1 MSLPRMQ
8 LIRQVFPASNR
19 PDPAQALNAELARTR
34 LLEPVGPGQKVL
46 ITAGSR
52 GIECL
57 AEVLAALVSAVKERG
72 AAPVIYPA
80 MGSHGGGTAAGQPE
94 VLEHMGLTE
103 ARLGAPIH
111 RELEMVQVATVHDRV
126 PVYVDRAV
134 AQADHVILVNRV
146 KEHTEYIG
154 ATESGLLKMTV
165 VGLGRHLGALT
176 MHQLAVR
183 ISYEKAIMAIA
194 QAIYAN
200 TKVLGGVALLEDHH
214 NRLRRLEAVPVA
226 QIARD
231 EARLLAESQL
241 TKPTLPFAS
250 LDVLLVDEMGKD
262 VSGAGMDTKVIG
274 RIMNIYEKECETP
287 RILRVVV
294 RDLTEKTYGNATGIG
309 LADFITRR
317 AADKID
323 QRLTTFNCITAAAP
337 EKARLPIALANDR
350 EAVQAALDT
359 IGLWTPESLRLAWIV
374 NTKDLEYLAVS
385 PACLAEVAGRPDLDL
400 VGPGLDLDF
409 DAQGAA
415 PFLRG
420 LLPHA

>member
-1 MSLPRMQ
+1 MSLPKVQ

-19 PDPAQALNAELARTR
+19 PDPGQALKAELARTN
-34 LLEPVGPGQKVL
+34 LLDPVGPGQKVL

-57 AEVLAALVSAVKERG
+57 GEVLEAMVAAVKERG
-72 AAPVIYPA
+72 AQPVIYPA
-80 MGSHGGGTAAGQPE
+80 MGSHGGGTASGQPE

-103 ARLGAPIH
+103 AKLNAPIH
-111 RELEMVQVATVHDRV
+111 RELEMVQVASVHDGV

-183 ISYEKAIMAIA
+183 ISYEKAIKAIA

-200 TKVLGGVALLEDHH
+200 TKVLGGVAILEDHH

-226 QIARD
+226 NILQD
-231 EARLLAESQL
+231 EARLLTESQK
-241 TKPTLPFAS
+241 TKPTLPFS
-250 LDVLLVDEMGKD
+250 DLDILLVDEMGKD
-262 VSGAGMDTKVIG
+262 VSGSGMDTKVIG

-309 LADFITRR
+309 LADFITKR
-317 AADKID
+317 AGDKVD
-323 QRLTTFNCITAAAP
+323 MRLTAFNCITAAAP
-337 EKARLPIALANDR
+337 EKARLPIALDSDR

-359 IGLWTPESLRLAWIV
+359 IGLWSPESLRLAWIV

-385 PACLAEVAGRPDLDL
+385 PACLAEVAGRADIAP
-400 VGPGLDLDF
+400 VGADFALDF
-409 DAQGAA
+409 DAQGMA
-415 PFLRG
+415 PFLRT